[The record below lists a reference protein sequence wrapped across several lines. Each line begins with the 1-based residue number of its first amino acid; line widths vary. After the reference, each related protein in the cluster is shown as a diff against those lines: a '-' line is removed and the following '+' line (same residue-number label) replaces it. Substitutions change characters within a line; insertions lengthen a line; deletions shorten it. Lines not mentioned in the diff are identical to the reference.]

1 MKKSIIS
8 VFTALLLA
16 SAAGAQNVSLTN
28 TFGGNDDNVG
38 TSDFLKFDKDGN
50 KQDAIVGDRIQLD
63 VASENVDARVRLN
76 ISGDKNYAPGLQAYA
91 NVRPVQPLNII
102 GGNKFFWKW
111 ATSPAYLSAIDDYL
125 THGKLADDNGAGLV
139 LNIAPESSDIGFK
152 FASAAG
158 SQSRLD
164 LNFGAEFSI
173 KNIVTISATAQDVTE
188 KTRSLGAYV
197 GLNSVKNLILN
208 AGYTYNN
215 SDENYIQGTQNL
227 IQFSVGYTFEELKI
241 SLYAD
246 LLAGLS
252 NKSSFTT
259 ATDDFAELE
268 NGIPLTAVVRAN
280 YKANEKLDFYTSV
293 KFNHILLADSTS
305 DTVTLYPYFD
315 YYTSLGTIR
324 SGLRVF
330 FNDKDGFNGFN
341 IPFSWQYK
349 ISK

>member
-1 MKKSIIS
+1 MKKLVIS
-8 VFTALLLA
+8 VFTGLLLA

-28 TFGGNDDNVG
+28 TFGGNGDNVG

-76 ISGDKNYAPGLQAYA
+76 LSGDKNYAPGLQAYA
-91 NVRPVQPLNII
+91 NIRPIQQLNFI

-125 THGKLADDNGAGLV
+125 VHGKLADDNGAGLV
-139 LNIAPESSDIGFK
+139 LNLSPENSDIGFK
-152 FASAAG
+152 FAGAAG

-164 LNFGAEFSI
+164 LNFGAEFSV
-173 KNIVTISATAQDVTE
+173 KNVVTVSATAQDVTE
-188 KTRSLGAYV
+188 KTRSIGAYV

-215 SDENYIQGTQNL
+215 TDENYIQGTQHL
-227 IQFSVGYTFEELKI
+227 VQLSAGYTFEELKFT
-241 SLYAD
+241 LYAD
-246 LLAGLS
+246 LLAGLN
-252 NKSSFTT
+252 NKTNFLT
-259 ATDDFAELE
+259 AADDFAELE
-268 NGIPLTAVVRAN
+268 SGIPLTAAVRAKYN
-280 YKANEKLDFYTSV
+280 ANEKLDLYTSV
-293 KFNHILLADSTS
+293 KFNHKLLADSTE

-324 SGLRVF
+324 SGVRVF

>member
-16 SAAGAQNVSLTN
+16 SAASAQNVSLTN
-28 TFGGNDDNVG
+28 TFGGNSDNVG
-38 TSDFLKFDKDGN
+38 TTDFLKFDKDAN
-50 KQDAIVGDRIQLD
+50 KKDATVGDRIQLD
-63 VASENVDARVRLN
+63 VASENVDGRIRLN
-76 ISGDKNYAPGLQAYA
+76 ISGDKNWTTGLQAYA

-111 ATSPAYLSAIDDYL
+111 ATAPAYLPAIDDYL
-125 THGKLADDNGAGLV
+125 NHGKLADDNGAGLV
-139 LNIAPESSDIGFK
+139 LNLAPENSEIGFK
-152 FASAAG
+152 FAAAAG
-158 SQSRLD
+158 NQSRLD
-164 LNFGAEFSI
+164 LNLGAEFSI
-173 KNIVTISATAQDVTE
+173 QDIVTLSATAQDVTE
-188 KTRSLGAYV
+188 KSRSIGAYV
-197 GLNSVKNLILN
+197 GLKSVKNLILN

-215 SDENYIQGTQNL
+215 TDVNYILGTQNL
-227 IQFSVGYTFEELKI
+227 IQFSVGYTFEEIKF

-246 LLAGLS
+246 LLAGLN
-252 NKSSFTT
+252 NKSNFNT

-268 NGIPLTAVVRAN
+268 SGIPLTAVVRAN
-280 YKANEKLDFYTSV
+280 YKVNEKLDLYTTIDF
-293 KFNHILLADSTS
+293 KHKLLPGSTS
-305 DTVTLYPYFD
+305 DTFTVYPYFD